1 LVKKLVSENTFLLE
15 AISKD
20 LISYGNLA
28 EQLKPEIEKELGKKV
43 KEAAIV
49 MALRRYAEELHGF
62 DKKAKFKFKGEI
74 IMRTNIMD
82 FNIVKSNKLSSKIK
96 NLYSIINFE
105 RGDILNIILGNN
117 EVSIITNEKYREKIS
132 NFLKGEK
139 ILNKEHSLA
148 ALSIIFSKD
157 DFFDTPGAI
166 FTASRKLAWEQ
177 INIFEI
183 VSTMTELTF
192 ILSKK
197 DSMKAYNILNELI
210 GK

>member
-1 LVKKLVSENTFLLE
+1 MVKKLVSENTFLLE

-82 FNIVKSNKLSSKIK
+82 FNIVKSNSYQVK
-96 NLYSIINFE
+96 
-105 RGDILNIILGNN
+105 
-117 EVSIITNEKYREKIS
+117 
-132 NFLKGEK
+132 
-139 ILNKEHSLA
+139 
-148 ALSIIFSKD
+148 
-157 DFFDTPGAI
+157 
-166 FTASRKLAWEQ
+166 
-177 INIFEI
+177 
-183 VSTMTELTF
+183 
-192 ILSKK
+192 
-197 DSMKAYNILNELI
+197 
-210 GK
+210 